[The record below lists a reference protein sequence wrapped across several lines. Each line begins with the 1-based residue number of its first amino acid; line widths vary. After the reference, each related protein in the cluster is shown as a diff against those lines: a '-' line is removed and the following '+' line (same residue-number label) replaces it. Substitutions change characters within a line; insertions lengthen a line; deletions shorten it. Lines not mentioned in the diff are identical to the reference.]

1 VILRHDVDR
10 LPANSLATAR
20 MEHETGIRGSY
31 YFRVVTESYEEQ
43 VIREIYA
50 LGHEIGYHYE
60 V

>member
-1 VILRHDVDR
+1 MMLTGCRPIHW
-10 LPANSLATAR
+10 PPAR
-20 MEHETGIRGSY
+20 MEHETGIRGRY
-31 YFRVVTESYEEQ
+31 YFRIVAESYEEQ